1 MLNTIEI
8 YHDLKENM
16 DEAAAEK
23 IAAHLG
29 RLYAELRVMV
39 KREDFSDLKGVVKE
53 LADAQTRTEQKVEEL
68 ADAQKRTEQKV
79 EELADAQ
86 KRTEQKVEELA
97 DAQKRTESA
106 IQELVSAHKGLE
118 KAHNRLAQQVGGL
131 SDTIGGDI
139 EDIAYSLVFRVLSDT
154 FGWQINSLERVW
166 HTWDNKPEEVN
177 IFGKAADPMRPNVTI
192 WIVGEA
198 KHNLTKKELNKFI
211 KQVKRARHH
220 LTGEVFCLCFCY
232 RARPELQQAA
242 QNTGIHLLFS
252 YGKLLY
258 PVQHTP

>member
-8 YHDLKENM
+8 YHDLRESM
-16 DEAAAEK
+16 DETAAEK

-29 RLYAELRVMV
+29 RMYDELRVMV
-39 KREDFSDLKGVVKE
+39 KREDFSDLKSVVKE
-53 LADAQTRTEQKVEEL
+53 LAEAQKEL
-68 ADAQKRTEQKV
+68 AEAQKRTEI
-79 EELADAQ
+79 EI
-86 KRTEQKVEELA
+86 R
-97 DAQKRTESA
+97 
-106 IQELVSAHKGLE
+106 ELVVAHKDLE

-131 SDTIGGDI
+131 SDTIGGDT

-154 FGWQINSLERVW
+154 FGWQISSLERVW

-177 IFGKAADPMRPNVTI
+177 IFGKATDPTRPNVTI

-211 KQVKRARHH
+211 KQVERAQHN
-220 LTGEVFCLCFCY
+220 LTGEIFSLCFCY
-232 RARPELQQAA
+232 RARPEVQQAA
-242 QNTGIHLLFS
+242 QKAGIHLLFS

-258 PVQHTP
+258 PVQNMP